1 MIRKIPEYKK
11 KSKIFKNKLYV
22 LIRVS
27 VSNSKLLY
35 FFSYTI
41 IKFILCLSAV
51 IKPPHRHDTSSLRTV
66 NKII

>member
-35 FFSYTI
+35 FFTLNICYDFYGMIFT
-41 IKFILCLSAV
+41 LDVACL
-51 IKPPHRHDTSSLRTV
+51 
-66 NKII
+66 